1 MKIVLALL
9 LFTISSAAMAVGEFK
24 YLARSP
30 RALLMGDA
38 FTAIADDEYTLFYN
52 PAAMGRHKGI
62 HITTMNPKAE
72 LPDVLSKN
80 VKKLQ
85 FSLDG
90 KYKDWP
96 KEPAAITQRILGTP
110 LHLQG
115 AIAPTIKFENFAFT
129 WLNSSTTD
137 LTLLNATH
145 PSLDID
151 YRYDRGFVVGAGF
164 PIIGGGGKKASKQ
177 LSAGIALKKIDR
189 SSLDGSFDLFGTELL
204 ELTENA
210 GSYKE
215 IREGLGYTTGSGWG
229 WDVGLEQVFS
239 SGPTTWIFGLSILDI
254 GDTRFNKENDNT
266 ADIPVQKMSTNFGTS
281 FNQDFGFFDYS
292 LSMDISPIY
301 EPQTDLMTKLKL
313 GARFAIPGFEFLLG
327 VNGGYWSYG
336 FSANVYFM
344 KFTIGF
350 YGVESGRGFKD
361 LEAERIIF
369 TFNLLDIGFE
379 P

>member
-1 MKIVLALL
+1 MKKLL
-9 LFTISSAAMAVGEFK
+9 ILSLFIFTSDLFAKEFK

-38 FTAIADDEYTLFYN
+38 FTAVANDEYTLFYN

-62 HITTMNPKAE
+62 HITMINPKAE

-96 KEPAAITQRILGTP
+96 KEPAAITNRILGTP
-110 LHLQG
+110 LHLG
-115 AIAPTIKFENFAFT
+115 AAITPTVKFENFAFT

-145 PSLDID
+145 PSLDIN
-151 YRYDRGFVVGAGF
+151 YRYDRGFLIGAGF
-164 PIIGGGGKKASKQ
+164 PIIGKGGDKASNQ
-177 LSAGIALKKIDR
+177 LSAGITLKKIDR
-189 SSLDGSFDLFGTELL
+189 SSLDGDFDLFGTELL
-204 ELTENA
+204 QIVENSD
-210 GSYKE
+210 SYKD
-215 IREGLGYTTGSGWG
+215 IRRSLGYSKGTGWG

-239 SGPTTWIFGLSILDI
+239 KGPSTWILGLSILDI
-254 GDTRFNKENDNT
+254 GDTRFNKEDGI
-266 ADIPVQKMSTNFGTS
+266 DKIPDQKMATNFGTS
-281 FNQDFGFFDYS
+281 FNQDFGFFDYT
-292 LSMDISPIY
+292 LAVDFSPIY
-301 EPQTDLMTKLKL
+301 EPQTDFLTKLKM
-313 GARFAIPGFEFLLG
+313 GFKASIPGFEFLMG

-336 FSANVYFM
+336 VSVNAFFM
-344 KFTIGF
+344 KLTVGF
-350 YGVESGRGFKD
+350 YGVEAGRGFKD
-361 LEAERIIF
+361 FEAERIIF
-369 TFNLLDIGFE
+369 TLNLLDIGFD